1 MRIVL
6 RQVDRTVLEKLLRD
20 PKVVHEGVPVRRRCE
35 CARDHD
41 ERDQQE
47 DGQAEPIGTGA
58 EAREH
63 VLHEQREL
71 PHLVPADEHRT
82 HQHCQQHDRANAQPP
97 HHEDRGRQR
106 PQACRRPK
114 EQCFQRPLQ
123 PEPTS
128 LEESAPDAGRDR
140 EHCEY
145 KGDRE
150 QLVQDQ
156 QHAGVSAALIR
167 QRQVSD
173 EQAADRDQPRDRRVE
188 GLHGD
193 SGLPARARSESAT
206 LESPRARA
214 PAAWFR

>member
-123 PEPTS
+123 PEPAS
-128 LEESAPDAGRDR
+128 LEEAASDAGRDR